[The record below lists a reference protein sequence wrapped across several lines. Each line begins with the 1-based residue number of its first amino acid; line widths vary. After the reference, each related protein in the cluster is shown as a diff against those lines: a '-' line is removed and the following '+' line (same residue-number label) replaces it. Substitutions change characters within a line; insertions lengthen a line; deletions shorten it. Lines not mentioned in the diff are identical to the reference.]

1 MDWKE
6 RLTNELE
13 EMLEKDMKNEARPAP
28 PPEMSGPVL
37 YYTEAVIDHFNN
49 PRNLGEM
56 GEEEA
61 DGYALSGDPLCGD
74 QMKLWI
80 RVEKN
85 RIADVKFTSFGCPGA
100 IATSSMAT
108 QLARGR
114 ALEEAMALTDDDV
127 IEALGGI
134 PENKKHCSL
143 LGINALHAAITD
155 YLQRSE
161 TDFIRKATEET

>member
-13 EMLEKDMKNEARPAP
+13 EMIEKDMKNEAQTAP

-37 YYTEAVIDHFNN
+37 YYTEAVIDHFEN
-49 PRNLGEM
+49 PRNVGEM
-56 GEEEA
+56 REEEA

-80 RVEKN
+80 RVEED
-85 RIADVKFTSFGCPGA
+85 RIADIKFKSFGCPGA
-100 IATSSMAT
+100 IATSSMVT
-108 QLARGR
+108 HLARGR
-114 ALEEAMALTDDDV
+114 GLEEAMALTDDDV

-143 LGINALHAAITD
+143 LGINALHAAIAD
-155 YLQRSE
+155 YLHRSKANCS
-161 TDFIRKATEET
+161 RKSTEET